1 MACTGASSDEE
12 VEVIEEIELSSD
24 EDNVDD
30 DEEVSLIILK
40 RPPAVVRTVQDV
52 EVVEPGSREA
62 AGSTF
67 TAKEHRG
74 YIKEYIEQ
82 EGLGMILSKE
92 LGLVLFHLESVWMDG
107 VPSKD
112 KTRAKD
118 RLEPGREVSFLV
130 RSFRGDEY
138 KDLSEDNTINQAVA
152 VWLGRKPDGLLRVAV
167 GEENTRF
174 LEENRKTFMLYI
186 KGEVFMRV
194 SLVRIKAEVAG
205 YLTDELGILEY
216 EDDKD
221 VKHNILF
228 HADDVKIYKK
238 DLRSYK
244 KAAKRIL
251 PVGCLVSVD
260 ARSVHI
266 SGVKNIPYQAVVV
279 LAGDWPT
286 TPHPTLLPGGK
297 GSTAPKYEVPTDRVF
312 TFYYLELALDS
323 RLQRKVDQ
331 VRQVLEGSRGN
342 ITYDWRGVEYIRNKE
357 EFLDWKYHM
366 GGRTSGEG
374 GKRFHGPREVLDT
387 FRAPSM
393 VEEEMAVKVV
403 TREVENR
410 TWYSPEAWEHGGLR
424 LKEEVKQEEEGPSAK
439 RARKV

>member
-1 MACTGASSDEE
+1 MAACTASDEEIEVMEEVELSSDEE
-12 VEVIEEIELSSD
+12 V
-24 EDNVDD
+24 DD
-30 DEEVSLIILK
+30 DDEVSLIILK
-40 RPPAVVRTVQDV
+40 RPPAIARTVQDI
-52 EVVEPGSREA
+52 EVVEPGTRQ
-62 AGSTF
+62 GSSDTIF
-67 TAKEHRG
+67 TAKEQSG

-92 LGLVLFHLESVWMDG
+92 LGLVLFHLDSVWLNG

-112 KTRAKD
+112 RGRAKE
-118 RLEPGREVSFLV
+118 RLELGREVTFLV
-130 RSFRGDEY
+130 RSFQGDEY
-138 KDLSEDNTINQAVA
+138 KDLSEEKIINQAVA
-152 VWLGRKPDGLLRVAV
+152 VWAGKKPEGVLRVAL
-167 GEENTRF
+167 GEENTRA

-186 KGEVFMRV
+186 RGEVFMRV
-194 SLVRIKAEVAG
+194 SLVRVLAEVAG

-216 EDDKD
+216 KDDKD
-221 VKHNILF
+221 VRYNILF
-228 HADDVKIYKK
+228 HADDVKIFKK
-238 DLRSYK
+238 DVRSYK
-244 KAAKRIL
+244 KPIKKLL

-266 SGVKNIPYQAVVV
+266 SGVSNVPYQAVLV
-279 LAGDWPT
+279 LAGDWPV

-297 GSTAPKYEVPTDRVF
+297 GSTAPKYELPSNVC
-312 TFYYLELALDS
+312 TFYYLELAIDS

-331 VRQVLEGSRGN
+331 LRQVLNGSRGN

-366 GGRTSGEG
+366 SGRTSDG
-374 GKRFHGPREVLDT
+374 GGGRRFHGPREVLDT
-387 FRAPSM
+387 FRSSSM

-424 LKEEVKQEEEGPSAK
+424 LKEEVKQEDEGPSAK
-439 RARKV
+439 RARKE

>member
-1 MACTGASSDEE
+1 MAAFTASDEEIEVMEEVELSSDEE
-12 VEVIEEIELSSD
+12 V
-24 EDNVDD
+24 DD
-30 DEEVSLIILK
+30 DDEVSLIILK
-40 RPPAVVRTVQDV
+40 RPPAIARTVQDI
-52 EVVEPGSREA
+52 EVVEPGTRQ
-62 AGSTF
+62 GSSDTIF
-67 TAKEHRG
+67 TAKEQSG

-92 LGLVLFHLESVWMDG
+92 LGLVLFHLDSVWLNG

-112 KTRAKD
+112 RGRAKE
-118 RLEPGREVSFLV
+118 RLELGREVTFLV
-130 RSFRGDEY
+130 RSFQGDEY
-138 KDLSEDNTINQAVA
+138 KDLSEEKIINQAVA
-152 VWLGRKPDGLLRVAV
+152 VWAGKKPEGVLRVAL
-167 GEENTRF
+167 GEENTRA

-186 KGEVFMRV
+186 RGEVFMRV
-194 SLVRIKAEVAG
+194 SLVRVLAEVAG

-216 EDDKD
+216 KDDKD
-221 VKHNILF
+221 VRYNILF
-228 HADDVKIYKK
+228 HADDVKIFKK
-238 DLRSYK
+238 DVRSYK
-244 KAAKRIL
+244 KPIKKLL

-266 SGVKNIPYQAVVV
+266 SGVSNVPYQAVLV
-279 LAGDWPT
+279 LAGDWPV

-297 GSTAPKYEVPTDRVF
+297 GSTAPKYELPSNVC
-312 TFYYLELALDS
+312 TFYYLELAIDS

-331 VRQVLEGSRGN
+331 LRQVLNGSRGN

-366 GGRTSGEG
+366 SGRTSDG
-374 GKRFHGPREVLDT
+374 GGGRRFHGPREVLDT
-387 FRAPSM
+387 FRSSSM

-424 LKEEVKQEEEGPSAK
+424 LKEEVKQEDEGPSAK
-439 RARKV
+439 RARKE

>member
-1 MACTGASSDEE
+1 MAACTASDEEIEVMEEVELSSDEE
-12 VEVIEEIELSSD
+12 V
-24 EDNVDD
+24 DD
-30 DEEVSLIILK
+30 DDEVSLIILK
-40 RPPAVVRTVQDV
+40 RPPAIARTVQDI
-52 EVVEPGSREA
+52 EVVEPGTRQ
-62 AGSTF
+62 GSSDTIF
-67 TAKEHRG
+67 TAKEQSG

-92 LGLVLFHLESVWMDG
+92 LGLVLFHLDSVWLNG

-112 KTRAKD
+112 RGRAKE
-118 RLEPGREVSFLV
+118 RLELGREVTFLV
-130 RSFRGDEY
+130 RSFQGDEY
-138 KDLSEDNTINQAVA
+138 KDLSEEKIINQAVA
-152 VWLGRKPDGLLRVAV
+152 VWAGKKPEGVLRVAL
-167 GEENTRF
+167 GEENTRA

-186 KGEVFMRV
+186 RGEVFMRV
-194 SLVRIKAEVAG
+194 SLVRVLAEVAG

-216 EDDKD
+216 KDDKD
-221 VKHNILF
+221 IRYNILF
-228 HADDVKIYKK
+228 HADDVKVFKK
-238 DLRSYK
+238 DVRSYK
-244 KAAKRIL
+244 KPIKKLL

-266 SGVKNIPYQAVVV
+266 SGVSNVPYQAVLV
-279 LAGDWPT
+279 LAGDWPV

-297 GSTAPKYEVPTDRVF
+297 GSTAPKYELPSNVC
-312 TFYYLELALDS
+312 TFYYLELAIDS

-331 VRQVLEGSRGN
+331 LRQVLNGSRGN

-366 GGRTSGEG
+366 SGRTSDG
-374 GKRFHGPREVLDT
+374 GGGRRFHGPREVLDT
-387 FRAPSM
+387 FRSSSM

-424 LKEEVKQEEEGPSAK
+424 LKEEVKQEDEGPSAK
-439 RARKV
+439 RARKE

>member
-1 MACTGASSDEE
+1 MACAGAPSDEE
-12 VEVIEEIELSSD
+12 VEVMEEVELSSD
-24 EDNVDD
+24 EENVDD

-52 EVVEPGSREA
+52 EVVEPGAREG

-67 TAKEHRG
+67 TAKEYG
-74 YIKEYIEQ
+74 GFVKEYIEQ
-82 EGLGMILSKE
+82 EGLGVILSKE
-92 LGLVLFHLESVWMDG
+92 MGLVLFHLDSVWLDG
-107 VPSKD
+107 MPSKD
-112 KTRAKD
+112 KTRAKN

-138 KDLSEDNTINQAVA
+138 KDLSEDKTINQAVA
-152 VWLGRKPDGLLRVAV
+152 VWVGRKPDGLLRIAV
-167 GEENTRF
+167 GEENTRY
-174 LEENRKTFMLYI
+174 LEEKRKTFMLYI
-186 KGEVFMRV
+186 RGEVFMRV
-194 SLVRIKAEVAG
+194 SLVRVLAEVAG

-216 EDDKD
+216 KDEKD

-228 HADDVKIYKK
+228 HADDVIIFKK
-238 DLRSYK
+238 DVRSYK
-244 KAAKRIL
+244 KSVKRIL
-251 PVGCLVSVD
+251 PVGCMVSVD
-260 ARSVHI
+260 ARSVYI
-266 SGVKNIPYQAVVV
+266 SGVKNIPYQAVLV

-297 GSTAPKYEVPTDRVF
+297 GSTSPKYEVPTDRVF

-331 VRQVLEGSRGN
+331 VRQVLEGSRGK

-357 EFLDWKYHM
+357 EFLDWKYLV
-366 GGRTSGEG
+366 GGRTSGDR

-387 FRAPSM
+387 FRAPSL
-393 VEEEMAVKVV
+393 VEEELAVKVV

-424 LKEEVKQEEEGPSAK
+424 LKEEVKQEEEGSSAK
-439 RARKV
+439 RARRE